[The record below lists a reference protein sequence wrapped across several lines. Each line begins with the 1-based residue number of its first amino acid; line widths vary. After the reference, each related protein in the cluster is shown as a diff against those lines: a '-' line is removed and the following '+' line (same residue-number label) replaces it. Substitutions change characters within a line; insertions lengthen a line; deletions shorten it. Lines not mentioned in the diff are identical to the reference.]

1 MLNLDPVW
9 QPESQQG
16 YFRLLLDA
24 MSYPGRCLEVSVLPN
39 SESMVMTVLATL
51 LDNEV
56 SLSDPYTL
64 LQERDWSMLQVKSES
79 AEQADYILCKASE
92 SPDFEPKLGTLPS
105 PEQSA
110 TIVLVVDML
119 GEGEHKLKLT
129 GPGIKDNEVL
139 SIKGLHSDWISNRE
153 DWNSSFPLGVDF
165 ILVDNQNIAALPRT
179 TKVEVM

>member
-24 MSYPGRCLEVSVLPN
+24 MSYPGRCLEVTVFPKD
-39 SESMVMTVLATL
+39 ESMMMTVLATL

-56 SLSDPYTL
+56 SLSDPHAL
-64 LQERDWSMLQVKSES
+64 LQERDWSMLQVKPES
-79 AEQADYILCKASE
+79 SEQADYILCKAAT

-110 TIVLVVDML
+110 TIVLLVDKL
-119 GEGEHKLKLT
+119 GEGEQKLKLS
-129 GPGIKDNEVL
+129 GPGIKESETL
-139 SIKGLHSDWISNRE
+139 AIKGLHSDWLSNRE
-153 DWNSSFPLGVDF
+153 KWNSSFPLGVDY
-165 ILVDNQNIAALPRT
+165 ILLDDQSLAALPRT
-179 TKVEVM
+179 TKVEIM